1 VSDPLAA
8 AVAAGRDLGLRVDDP
23 VVLADGASLL
33 VHLRPEPVVARVSLV
48 LDRGRGALADGLRF
62 ARAAVDRGG
71 PVVVPADDDVHER
84 DGVLITFWRHV
95 EHRRA
100 EVQDAPAVGAALRA
114 LHAAVAEAELDL
126 PRFDRLDEVEA
137 VARGLDHPDVE
148 LMLRAI
154 AVARERLAALDLV
167 EQPLHG
173 DSHMRNVLVT
183 DAGPLWCD
191 LENVCRGP
199 VEYDLACLAWRT
211 RVHGWGDAEAAFATY
226 GAYDSRLVDDLMPVL
241 AAFLV
246 PLNARLASR
255 AGDAFEPIM
264 RERLDYLRTFT

>member
-1 VSDPLAA
+1 MSDPLAA

-23 VVLADGASLL
+23 VVLAEGASLI
-33 VHLRPEPVVARVSLV
+33 VHLRPEPVVARVSLI
-48 LDRGRGALADGLRF
+48 LDRGRSALVDELRF
-62 ARAAVDRGG
+62 ARTAVDRGA
-71 PVVVPADDDVHER
+71 PVLEPAHADVHER

-100 EVQDAPAVGAALRA
+100 EVEDAPAVGAALRA
-114 LHAAVAEAELDL
+114 LHAAVADAQLDL
-126 PRFDRLDEVEA
+126 PRFDRLDDVEA
-137 VARGLDHPDVE
+137 VARELDHPDAQ

-173 DSHMRNVLVT
+173 DSHMRNVLMT

-211 RVHGWGDAEAAFATY
+211 RVHGWGDADAAFAAY
-226 GAYDSRLVDDLMPVL
+226 GAYDAQLVDDLMPVL

-246 PLNARLASR
+246 PLNARLALR
-255 AGDAFEPIM
+255 TGDLFEPIM
-264 RERLDYLRTFT
+264 RERLDYLRTFS